1 MAHDAVKPSLA
12 VFFLIADQAIKN
24 SISSTT
30 SFLGVVFP
38 RVTNTGASF
47 GIFQGYNT
55 ALIISSIL
63 ILSGIVWYR
72 DELPAWSVWLFL
84 AGGVSNTVDRIVHG
98 HVIDYISIGWW
109 PVFNIA
115 DAMLCVGVAI
125 VIYDEVTS

>member
-1 MAHDAVKPSLA
+1 M
-12 VFFLIADQAIKN
+12 FFLIADQAIKN